1 MKKLITLILALSV
14 SSGALAASDHHL
26 ATSMLS
32 QIFGYIPP
40 LTGHMGVMNFIIQKI
55 NLAIFAL
62 VGLYCSYST
71 AMIVYDVFQGG
82 LQGGKSNNIM
92 MAGRLALAAALLAP
106 LPAAGYYSTYQTIV
120 MRVVVGGID
129 LANNVWDLT
138 MDKLAD
144 GLSLDSNLNK
154 IHGTNSDTFTPFSG
168 DPTAS
173 GTMAFTSTYAYQVV
187 QGLLAQDMCMR
198 YSSALAQQTGVEQ
211 AQKSLGY
218 QFSTSSDGKNFVGFP
233 GGFDKTQVGP
243 LNTSDPNTYGCG
255 YFRYDQYPESKKGQS
270 DAAATILQGQ
280 QMAAEQVLSYIDPVV
295 QEIVSDSGSQSVT
308 LDIAGPPVPG
318 AIKFKL
324 TQLQAQELASA
335 LSSAQVAY
343 ANTMG
348 TLVFPL
354 QEGQTNNQNLSNMA
368 AGDTKLGEWEGVAKK
383 GGFLMAG
390 NFVYQL
396 SSQDQAGLIPKTSDI
411 TAPDVGS
418 LFYLGTDSLEKPFTC
433 SVPGS
438 TCQTFN
444 SFMKSVMTWP
454 STKPTSP
461 SLRTSAKDFGNQP
474 LYDAKIPY
482 NIWTENSPIMAMP
495 QFIDATRYYGAN
507 SIDEV
512 YREKSSSDNVAGTA
526 NQRASA
532 ASMIASPILSIIGIV
547 FPIVGMVSKI
557 TLDFIIQP
565 SNPFAFMH
573 QIGMDLLQGA
583 GILIFGNAINESIR
597 NTMLSGEIG
606 TCYANLVE
614 GADSLDERVKPL
626 VITLYLYMI
635 VTGLFL
641 VYVVPLMPFMYYL
654 FAILGWIMCVVEAI
668 FAGTV
673 MPILLADPGGQHPF
687 WGRAEIALMLLL
699 NIYLQPVLI
708 VMGLITSV
716 LLSFVAMRLLNLSFG
731 AVVNNS
737 FSNLLGF
744 HMPSVNLTYQAD
756 PGEAGRTLALGIG
769 LEQALNMAVANGG
782 AAFKNIG
789 ENVGVLMVGLAS
801 IPLVIGLY
809 ALMVYQ
815 IMSFCFSLIHTLP
828 MKISRW
834 IGVQPHQS
842 EAAQAVQ
849 SFTGSISQAKQRF
862 GGSYFMYQGKG
873 GDKNNDEAKFNSQTK
888 DQQ

>member
-14 SSGALAASDHHL
+14 STGALAASEHHL

-40 LTGHMGVMNFIIQKI
+40 LTGHMGVMNFIIQNI
-55 NLAIFAL
+55 NLAIFSL

-120 MRVVVGGID
+120 MRVVVAGID
-129 LANNVWDLT
+129 LANSVWDLT
-138 MDKLAD
+138 TDKLAD
-144 GLSLDSNLNK
+144 GLSLDSNQRVYNNITQSVDEYGNPVNIATDYK
-154 IHGTNSDTFTPFSG
+154 GFNPVAH
-168 DPTAS
+168 DPTS
-173 GTMAFTSTYAYQVV
+173 GENQAFTSTHAFQVV
-187 QGLLAQDMCMR
+187 QGLLVQDMCMR
-198 YSSALAQQTGVEQ
+198 YSSALAAKTGVEQ
-211 AQKSLGY
+211 AKKSLGY
-218 QFSTSSDGKNFVGFP
+218 QFSTTSNGKNFVGFP
-233 GGFDKTQVGP
+233 GGVDKAKVGP
-243 LNTSDPNTYGCG
+243 LNASDPTTYGCG
-255 YFRYDQYPESKKGQS
+255 YFRYDLYPAPQEKT
-270 DAAATILQGQ
+270 DTATIFQGQ
-280 QMAAEQVLSYIDPVV
+280 QMAVEQVLSYIDPVV
-295 QEIVSDSGSQSVT
+295 QEIVSDSGSQSEAN
-308 LDIAGPPVPG
+308 DIAGQPPVPT

-354 QEGQTNNQNLSNMA
+354 SQPQTSNIE
-368 AGDTKLGEWEGVAKK
+368 DSWEAKAK
-383 GGFLMAG
+383 QGGFLMAG
-390 NFVYQL
+390 NFIYQL
-396 SSQDQAGLIPKTSDI
+396 SNQEDATKASLAAGINNNVPLSNLFF
-411 TAPDVGS
+411 VGTEALDPS
-418 LFYLGTDSLEKPFTC
+418 KKFSC

-444 SFMKSVMTWP
+444 SFMASIMTWQ
-454 STKPTSP
+454 STNPTAYSVN
-461 SLRTSAKDFGNQP
+461 TSIKDFEDKN
-474 LYDAKIPY
+474 LYDPKSPY
-482 NIWTENSPIMAMP
+482 NTWTEGSPIKEMP
-495 QFIDATRYYGAN
+495 DFIDATRYYGAD
-507 SIDEV
+507 SLKDV
-512 YREKSSSDNVAGTA
+512 YDEKSSTDDTAGMA
-526 NQRASA
+526 NANTSFG
-532 ASMIASPILSIIGIV
+532 SKFGSSYFDIVGFFFPIASTAT
-547 FPIVGMVSKI
+547 KI
-557 TLDFIIQP
+557 TFDFILQP
-565 SNPFAFMH
+565 SNPFAFLH
-573 QIGMDLLQGA
+573 QIGMDLLRGA
-583 GILIFGNAINESIR
+583 GILLFGSAFIKSLFADGENSEAATCIVNLGKGAESL
-597 NTMLSGEIG
+597 N
-606 TCYANLVE
+606 
-614 GADSLDERVKPL
+614 ERVKPFI
-626 VITLYLYMI
+626 ITLYLYMI

-737 FSNLLGF
+737 FSSILGI
-744 HMPSVNLTYQAD
+744 HLPTVNLTQEAN
-756 PGEAGRTLALGIG
+756 PGEAGRTLALAIG
-769 LEQALNMAVANGG
+769 LEQSLNMALG
-782 AAFKNIG
+782 AGNYNMGAS
-789 ENVGVLMVGLAS
+789 VGVLMVSLAS

-873 GDKNNDEAKFNSQTK
+873 GDKK
-888 DQQ
+888 DNEGNFSTDQK